1 MCDAERSY
9 CVRSTKGSNSN
20 SGLPGGKLKWEANK
34 ILDLRSLLEP
44 GEKVQ

>member
-20 SGLPGGKLKWEANK
+20 SGLPGGKLKWKENK
-34 ILDLRSLLEP
+34 ILDLGSFVEP
-44 GEKVQ
+44 GENV